1 MPSSLSSRSQPF
13 GLAAWAGAAEMQVE
27 RNVPYADTKNPKQT
41 LDVYRPAE
49 GQDRPI
55 VFWIHGGGWMQGDK
69 ADVKLKPQLFV
80 DRGMVFVSTNYR
92 VFPDVSIQT
101 IAADVAQALAW
112 THKHAR
118 ELGGD
123 PGAILVMGHSAG
135 DQLAALVSTDEHYLK
150 AEGLPLSIVKGCV
163 PVDGDTYD
171 VPLQIATVEPPR
183 GDRYK
188 WKFGS
193 SSSQADLSP
202 ALHVARGKGI
212 PPFLILHVAGHPETG
227 GQSQRLARALNDAGI
242 AAQAFGAEGKNHDSL
257 NDELGSDGD
266 RATAVLLEFVA
277 GALRK

>member
-1 MPSSLSSRSQPF
+1 MHRVTGALAVVVIVALQPF
-13 GLAAWAGAAEMQVE
+13 GLAAWAGTAEMQVKH
-27 RNVPYADTKNPKQT
+27 NVPYADTKNPKQT

-123 PGAILVMGHSAG
+123 PGDPGDGALGGRSVGRAG
-135 DQLAALVSTDEHYLK
+135 LDRRTLPEGRGPAA
-150 AEGLPLSIVKGCV
+150 
-163 PVDGDTYD
+163 VDRQRLRPGRWRHVRRTAADCHRRASPGG
-171 VPLQIATVEPPR
+171 PLQVEIR
-183 GDRYK
+183 QQLR
-188 WKFGS
+188 
-193 SSSQADLSP
+193 
-202 ALHVARGKGI
+202 ARPICRRPCTWPGARE
-212 PPFLILHVAGHPETG
+212 FLP
-227 GQSQRLARALNDAGI
+227 S
-242 AAQAFGAEGKNHDSL
+242 
-257 NDELGSDGD
+257 
-266 RATAVLLEFVA
+266 
-277 GALRK
+277 